1 MSECKINGIMPQF
14 VLQSEEKSEEIVP
27 VVCLCCDCEVVD
39 CICPEECFHPSNVAF
54 VRQSEEVEVQTSTG
68 NAGASEESQQTVNF
82 IDEVTGLQVGIP
94 TPVDPVASTDEVSAA
109 DLKGFLSRPV
119 RIDSF
124 TWSETDAS
132 DIVKRTVYPWQAF
145 FNDARIK
152 YKLNNFGFIRCN
164 LKVKVIINASPFYYG
179 CMGMAYQ
186 PLQNLTPSTIV
197 LNNGQQTMIPFSQR
211 PIVWMYAQDSAGGEM
226 TLPFFYHK
234 NWLKIGISQH
244 FQDMGQ
250 LDFLTY
256 TTLQSANGVA
266 GQGVTVQIYAWAEDV
281 QLSASTVGLALQSS
295 ETEYGTGP
303 VSAPATAIASAARML
318 RSVPY
323 IGKFANATEIGAKA
337 VAGIASLFGYTN
349 VPVIEDTKP
358 LQPRA
363 FPMFASPEIGYPC
376 EKLTLDPKNELSI
389 DNSITGT
396 DAQDPLAIDRLVQHE
411 SFLVRTT
418 WATTNVTDDI
428 LFYSRVN
435 PWLYRST
442 GTAQNSFVDFT
453 PLAYVSRLFNDWRG
467 DIIFRFKI
475 IASPYHKGRLLIAF
489 DPQGTAG
496 TNLVNTTNTTSAV
509 YTQIVDLGDTNDVEI
524 RVPYQQAL
532 AFLQTR
538 QSTDPANSNWSTSA
552 TPTWNVNDDL
562 DNGCIVL
569 RVLTALTAPVATA
582 PVSILCFVRGTD
594 NMEFANPIRVDQ
606 ALVPYQVQSTEQEVS
621 REGQQQLAMGKGA
634 EMAPHAIYRV
644 NFGECTRSLRPLL
657 HRANLAWV
665 YRDFTNANA
674 ANSMSI
680 AKFRFGKLPPYG
692 GFDPNGIHTATALVG
707 VGTKPYNFVD
717 QMPVHWILPAFVG
730 YRGSGVWTFNALS
743 GGNVPLNSIRVN
755 RTPGTPM
762 VMSESYQTSSAI
774 TRSIAASYMVQNTL
788 ATAGG
793 CALTNQQTNAG
804 LSVLCPNYNN
814 YRFNSTAPGNTTV
827 APNTGVSAYDGS
839 DYDCFNYEVTLA
851 GSQYFSAGMAI
862 EKYWHAGPDFNPV
875 FFLNVPTRYV
885 QVGYPVAV

>member
-1 MSECKINGIMPQF
+1 MPQF
-14 VLQSEEKSEEIVP
+14 VIQSEEKSEETVP
-27 VVCLCCDCEVVD
+27 VMCLCCDCEVVD
-39 CICPEECFHPSNVAF
+39 CICPEECFHPSDAAF
-54 VRQSEEVEVQTSTG
+54 VRQSEEVEVHPSTG

-82 IDEVTGLQVGIP
+82 IDEITGLQVGIP

-186 PLQNLTPSTIV
+186 PLENLTPSTIV

-234 NWLKIGISQH
+234 NWLKIGLSQH

-256 TTLQSANGVA
+256 TTLQSANGAV
-266 GQGVTVQIYAWAEDV
+266 GQGVTVQVYAWAEDV
-281 QLSASTVGLALQSS
+281 QLSASTVGLALQSK

-303 VSAPATAIASAARML
+303 VSAPATAIASAAGML
-318 RSVPY
+318 RSIPY
-323 IGKFANATEIGAKA
+323 IGKFMNATEIGARA

-349 VPVIEDTKP
+349 VPVIENTCP
-358 LQPRA
+358 YQPRA
-363 FPMFASPEIGYPC
+363 FPMFASPEIGYPS

-396 DAQDPLAIDRLVQHE
+396 DAYDPLAIDRLVQHE

-435 PWLYRST
+435 PWMYRST
-442 GTAQNSFVDFT
+442 GTAVNSFVDFT

-538 QSTDPANSNWSTSA
+538 QSTDPANQQWSTSA
-552 TPTWNVNDDL
+552 TPTWNAVDDL

-582 PVSILCFVRGTD
+582 PVSILCYVRGAD
-594 NMEFANPIRVDQ
+594 NMEFANPLRVDQ
-606 ALVPYQVQSTEQEVS
+606 TLVPFMVQSVEQEVS
-621 REGQQQLAMGKGA
+621 QEGQQALAMGKGA
-634 EMAPHAIYRV
+634 EMAPHALYRV
-644 NFGECTRSLRPLL
+644 NFGECVRSLRPLL
-657 HRANLAWV
+657 HRANYVWTQ
-665 YRDFTNANA
+665 RDPTLTGSTNTTIIKFT
-674 ANSMSI
+674 
-680 AKFRFGKLPPYG
+680 FGKLPPYG
-692 GFDPNGIHTATALVG
+692 GFDPNGIHTATAIVG
-707 VGTKPYNFVD
+707 VGTKKYNFTD
-717 QMPVHWILPAFVG
+717 QTPLHWILPAFIG
-730 YRGSGVWTFNALS
+730 YRGSGVWSFNTCQYGA
-743 GGNVPLNSIRVN
+743 NVMPSVRVS
-755 RTPGTPM
+755 RIPGISQ
-762 VMSESYQTSSAI
+762 VMSESTYTAAVT
-774 TRSIAASYMVQNTL
+774 TRSQAASNLVQNSV
-788 ATAGG
+788 ATASGT
-793 CALTNQQTNAG
+793 ALTNQQTNAG

-839 DYDCFNYEVTLA
+839 DYDNFEFEATVNSNAISTPAV
-851 GSQYFSAGMAI
+851 AI

-885 QVGYPVAV
+885 QPNYPVPV